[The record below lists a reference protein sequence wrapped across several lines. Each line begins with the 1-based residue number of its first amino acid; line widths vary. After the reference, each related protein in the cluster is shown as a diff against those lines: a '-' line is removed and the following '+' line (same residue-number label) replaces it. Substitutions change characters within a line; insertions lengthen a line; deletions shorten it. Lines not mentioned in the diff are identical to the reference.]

1 MRNLPIHRGR
11 QLSEQRIIIERPESA
26 SIRRDDN
33 LVSLECDVSERSIR
47 EILHQRLPMVAVV
60 ERDVHS
66 TLSSGEKQSCFFRV
80 VADDSGEAAA
90 DLARRKTVDDLRPRV
105 TVITRSIEIRRVIT
119 DWVKIHSSIRCCRIE
134 V

>member
-1 MRNLPIHRGR
+1 SVG
-11 QLSEQRIIIERPESA
+11 
-26 SIRRDDN
+26 RDDN
-33 LVSLECDVSERSIR
+33 LVSLECDVSEGSIR

-90 DLARRKTVDDLRPRV
+90 YLARRKTVDDLRPRV
-105 TVITRSIEIRRVIT
+105 TIVTRSIEIRRVIT
-119 DWVKIHSSIRCCRIE
+119 NGVKIDGSVRRCRIE
-134 V
+134 MRRFDRQ